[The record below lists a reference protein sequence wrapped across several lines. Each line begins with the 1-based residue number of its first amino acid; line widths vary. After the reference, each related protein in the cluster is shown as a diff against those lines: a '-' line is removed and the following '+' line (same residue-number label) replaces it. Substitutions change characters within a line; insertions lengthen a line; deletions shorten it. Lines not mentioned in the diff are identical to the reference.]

1 MSFHKYTALLG
12 AVCAAS
18 LTSGQALAQTADSAD
33 LLTMGEAVNRALQDT
48 PILRVSEAASRAAD
62 ASIRQADRALNPSID
77 VLVENGLG
85 TGYYS
90 GLNRAES
97 TLTFNQTIERGGD
110 RQARTQLAVRQGE
123 RIKVEGDIARQDL
136 AFEVAT
142 AYVDA
147 QRAASER
154 QIAEARLGIARETLT
169 TVQRR
174 VEAARDP
181 LLASSRSLTVVA
193 EAEIALENAK
203 RAESA
208 ALANLAT
215 FWLGRP
221 DFQVETASFSDVDDD
236 GSLRSHEAPE
246 IVAARAAERE
256 ADARIAVERA
266 RAKLDPTVSAGV
278 RYFSDNNEA
287 AFVVGFSIPL
297 GINDNNSGAID
308 RASADRLRAQY
319 EGEALRR
326 SLDRQTASARSQM
339 SIASS
344 EIASLDARLL
354 PAAQDAVTRARQGYE
369 QGGFS
374 YLDVLDAQ
382 RVLANAQV
390 QRVSALSAYH
400 RARLA
405 LIRLMGGYAVQSPQ

>member
-1 MSFHKYTALLG
+1 MSFQKYAVLFG
-12 AVCAAS
+12 AACAAS
-18 LTSGQALAQTADSAD
+18 LPSGQALAQAANSAD
-33 LLTMGEAVNRALQDT
+33 LITMSEAINRALQDT
-48 PILRVSEAASRAAD
+48 PILRASEAAGRAAE

-77 VLVENGLG
+77 VLVENGVG

-110 RQARTQLAVRQGE
+110 RRARTQLAVSQGE
-123 RIKVEGDIARQDL
+123 RIRIEGDIARQNL
-136 AFEVAT
+136 AFDVAT

-154 QIAEARLGIARETLT
+154 QVAGARLAIARETST

-181 LLASSRSLTVVA
+181 MLASSRSLTLVA

-203 RAESA
+203 RAEKA

-221 DFQVETASFSDVDDD
+221 DFQVETASFAETGDDAV
-236 GSLRSHEAPE
+236 LRNHEAPE
-246 IVAARAAERE
+246 IAAARAAERE
-256 ADARIAVERA
+256 ADARIGVERA

-308 RASADRLRAQY
+308 RASAERLRAQF

-326 SLDRQTASARSQM
+326 SIDRQIASARSQM
-339 SIASS
+339 DIASS

-382 RVLANAQV
+382 RVLSNAQV
-390 QRVSALSAYH
+390 QRIAALSAYH

-405 LIRLMGGYAVQSPQ
+405 LTRLMGGYAVQSPQ